1 VCEGTPA
8 GYYEEL
14 EEVTI
19 IAEGS
24 RSLSGTPIGVGPE
37 LGELPRLVFL
47 SCMLIGLL
55 TSGRSRR
62 SGCCWAGRIEGAGP
76 QVTKV
81 IPSWLIFHEFN
92 VVYGKREPFG
102 VRRHF
107 VDNPPVLTYS
117 GVNRLQKYVET
128 GGHNLTTNTL
138 STASQELVSP
148 QALEFV
154 QELLRP
160 FVTELGQVREQL
172 GAERARREMA
182 EEKAATLEAELE
194 ALRAPERDAE
204 MPMGPTPAEASEE
217 AQEGAE
223 PRRSFWARLFG
234 G

>member
-1 VCEGTPA
+1 
-8 GYYEEL
+8 
-14 EEVTI
+14 
-19 IAEGS
+19 
-24 RSLSGTPIGVGPE
+24 
-37 LGELPRLVFL
+37 
-47 SCMLIGLL
+47 
-55 TSGRSRR
+55 
-62 SGCCWAGRIEGAGP
+62 
-76 QVTKV
+76 
-81 IPSWLIFHEFN
+81 
-92 VVYGKREPFG
+92 
-102 VRRHF
+102 
-107 VDNPPVLTYS
+107 
-117 GVNRLQKYVET
+117 
-128 GGHNLTTNTL
+128 LTTNTL

-223 PRRSFWARLFG
+223 PLVLG
-234 G
+234 